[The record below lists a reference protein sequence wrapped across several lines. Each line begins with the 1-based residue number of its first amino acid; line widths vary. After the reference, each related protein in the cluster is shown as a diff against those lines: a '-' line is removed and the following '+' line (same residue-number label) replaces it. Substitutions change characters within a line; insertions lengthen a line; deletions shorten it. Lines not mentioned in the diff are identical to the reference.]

1 MPDPN
6 PVVDALLASGRRELT
21 TTPTEDTAVIDADE
35 PQPPM
40 PAEGQPYAFVA
51 VERTH
56 SVHADRPEWDREA
69 VVIPE
74 WDREMLEYRRSQGDT
89 LLPIGPDGDTGTR
102 AIVEPRRAATVAEL
116 AALPVGS
123 IVLANDQAW
132 TLHWPGNGWSVC
144 PSCEITY
151 CAEDLLDYTG
161 DSVTVL
167 HVPEVTA

>member
-1 MPDPN
+1 MSRDGYQDGILN
-6 PVVDALLASGRRELT
+6 LT
-21 TTPTEDTAVIDADE
+21 TPEDTAVIDAETPTD
-35 PQPPM
+35 PIPADDQPH
-40 PAEGQPYAFVA
+40 AYVVVQ
-51 VERTH
+51 RTH
-56 SVHADRPEWDREA
+56 SVNADRPDWA
-69 VVIPE
+69 AAAYVISE
-74 WDREMLEYRRSQGDT
+74 HDHDEIAFARARGRT

-161 DSVTVL
+161 EPVTVL
-167 HVPEVTA
+167 HTPAEA